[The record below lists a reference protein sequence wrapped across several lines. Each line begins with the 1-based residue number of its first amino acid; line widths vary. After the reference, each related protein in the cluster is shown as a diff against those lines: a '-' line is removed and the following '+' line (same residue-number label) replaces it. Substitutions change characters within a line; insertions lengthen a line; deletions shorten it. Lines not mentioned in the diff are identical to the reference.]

1 MKMQGNRPY
10 RWLSRF
16 SCDASSSSHGPQ
28 DSPVMAGK
36 AKHEP
41 KKAEAKKSGTD
52 TSQETDLLRSQL
64 WEGRR
69 SPSR

>member
-1 MKMQGNRPY
+1 
-10 RWLSRF
+10 
-16 SCDASSSSHGPQ
+16 
-28 DSPVMAGK
+28 MAGK

-52 TSQETDLLRSQL
+52 TSQETELLRSQL